1 MMKKF
6 TIAIIVVLLAAWFFL
21 RQPELLIK
29 TEMSSY
35 SLYEYGG
42 FIFSINK
49 LDIEKIISE
58 RLFDFKLYDI
68 DGDLS
73 PEIIA
78 LSGSNYSKD
87 FGQYLVIYDISEKSG
102 IIIAEEIYRKDFS
115 GMKPWKIDVCNLD
128 NDNQADIFI
137 GVYKSTLFYEDFRKR
152 PFFYSWDGEKLNKK
166 WLGSF
171 FSDSA
176 LKDIAFGD
184 YFDLGT
190 DVAAVLEES
199 ANGEFRMGYYS
210 FVGFGFENMKTSK
223 YYKKVKSVKTI
234 YENNKEYVELDFT
247 GLKKSIKL
255 NYN

>member
-6 TIAIIVVLLAAWFFL
+6 TIAIIAVLLAAWFFL
-21 RQPELLIK
+21 RQPELLIQ
-29 TEMSSY
+29 TEMSSN

-42 FIFSINK
+42 FIYSIDR
-49 LDIEKIISE
+49 LDIKKIINE
-58 RLFDFKLYDI
+58 RLFDFILYDI
-68 DGDLS
+68 DGDISL
-73 PEIIA
+73 EIVA
-78 LSGSNYSKD
+78 LSGSNDSKD
-87 FGQYLVIYDISEKSG
+87 FGQDLVIFDICEKSG
-102 IIIAEEIYRKDFS
+102 RIIAEEIYRKDFS
-115 GMKPWKIDVCNLD
+115 GLKPWRIDVCNLD

-171 FSDSA
+171 FSDWD

-184 YFDLGT
+184 YFDLGI
-190 DVAAVLEES
+190 DAAAVLEEN
-199 ANGEFRMGYYS
+199 AKGEFRMGFYS
-210 FVGFGFENMKTSK
+210 FVGFGFENMKTSN
-223 YYKKVKSVKTI
+223 YYKKVKSIKTI

-247 GLKKSIKL
+247 GFKKSIKL